1 LEDIYVICPVGVE
14 DLGEKWVGKGE
25 VDSVVTIQCL
35 CSVPEPKRMI
45 GELYSYLKDGGEWIV
60 YEHVIT
66 HVGGFI
72 GAYQGRCIQEE
83 RVLAG
88 C

>member
-1 LEDIYVICPVGVE
+1 
-14 DLGEKWVGKGE
+14 
-25 VDSVVTIQCL
+25 
-35 CSVPEPKRMI
+35 MI
-45 GELYSYLKDGGEWIV
+45 GELYSYLKDGGVWIV

-66 HVGGFI
+66 HVGGFV
-72 GAYQGRCIQEE
+72 GAYQGMCIQEE